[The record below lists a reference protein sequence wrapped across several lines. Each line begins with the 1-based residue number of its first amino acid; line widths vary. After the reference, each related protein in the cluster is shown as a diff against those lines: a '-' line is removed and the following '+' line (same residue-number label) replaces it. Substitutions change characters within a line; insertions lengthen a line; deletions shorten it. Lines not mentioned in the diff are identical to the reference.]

1 MHADE
6 DDTEPVQ
13 LGFYPRYWA
22 GWGKKLES
30 EPGEEEESPLVEEEE
45 SPLVEEEESPLVE
58 EEESQPGEKKL
69 PSQPGEK
76 KLPSQPEEKKL
87 PSQPEEVILAQEQAV
102 SRGTGEKEP
111 EGGFG
116 AGLLEGTLILTNK
129 RLIFVTL
136 AEAEEDL
143 SEPTDFNPFG
153 KLKLFYSDAEDLKSI
168 PADPDNLIVPL
179 ISVTS
184 VKGHRGNGAKPK
196 LEVKW
201 LEGRRERSTEF
212 SQRLTGKRSRNLDDW
227 ARTMERLRKGKLS
240 LVSLPEAPGLDT
252 LEGQVLR
259 VLSDSQEKGILT
271 IGHLVEDAFKIELDP
286 NQVKVAS
293 EKLTS
298 AGLVKRRRDS
308 SGENFYHKR
317 SPLGDDDPSG

>member
-1 MHADE
+1 MGE
-6 DDTEPVQ
+6 
-13 LGFYPRYWA
+13 
-22 GWGKKLES
+22 KLEP
-30 EPGEEEESPLVEEEE
+30 EPGEEEES
-45 SPLVEEEESPLVE
+45 SLVE
-58 EEESQPGEKKL
+58 EEESQLAE
-69 PSQPGEK
+69 EEE
-76 KLPSQPEEKKL
+76 SQPEEKKL
-87 PSQPEEVILAQEQAV
+87 PPQPAEKKLPPQPAEKKLPPQPAEVILAQEQAV
-102 SRGTGEKEP
+102 SRGSGEKEP
-111 EGGFG
+111 EEGFG

-168 PADPDNLIVPL
+168 PADPDNLVVPL
-179 ISVTS
+179 TSVTS

-227 ARTMERLRKGKLS
+227 ARTLERLRKGKLS
-240 LVSLPEAPGLDT
+240 LISLPKAPGLDT

-286 NQVKVAS
+286 AEVKVAS

-308 SGENFYHKR
+308 NGENFYHKR
-317 SPLGDDDPSG
+317 SPLGDDDLSG

>member
-1 MHADE
+1 MGE
-6 DDTEPVQ
+6 
-13 LGFYPRYWA
+13 
-22 GWGKKLES
+22 KLEP

-45 SPLVEEEESPLVE
+45 SPLVEEEESHDE
-58 EEESQPGEKKL
+58 EKKL
-69 PSQPGEK
+69 PSQPA
-76 KLPSQPEEKKL
+76 EKKL

-102 SRGTGEKEP
+102 SRGSGEKEQ

-116 AGLLEGTLILTNK
+116 AGLMEGTLILTTK
-129 RLIFVTL
+129 RLVFVTL

-143 SEPTDFNPFG
+143 SEPTASNPFG

-168 PADPDNLIVPL
+168 PADPDNLVVPL
-179 ISVTS
+179 TSVTS

-196 LEVKW
+196 LEIKW

-227 ARTMERLRKGKLS
+227 ARTLERLRKGKLS
-240 LVSLPEAPGLDT
+240 LISLPKAPGLDT

-271 IGHLVEDAFKIELDP
+271 IGHLVEDAFEIELDP
-286 NQVKVAS
+286 AQVKVAS

-308 SGENFYHKR
+308 NGENFYHKR
-317 SPLGDDDPSG
+317 SPLGDDDLSG

>member
-1 MHADE
+1 MGE
-6 DDTEPVQ
+6 
-13 LGFYPRYWA
+13 
-22 GWGKKLES
+22 KLEP

-45 SPLVEEEESPLVE
+45 SPLVEEEESHDE
-58 EEESQPGEKKL
+58 EKKL
-69 PSQPGEK
+69 PSQPAEK
-76 KLPSQPEEKKL
+76 KLPSQPAEKKL

-102 SRGTGEKEP
+102 SRGSGEKEE

-116 AGLLEGTLILTNK
+116 AGLMEGTLILTTK
-129 RLIFVTL
+129 RLVFVTL

-143 SEPTDFNPFG
+143 SEPIASNPFG

-179 ISVTS
+179 TSVTS

-196 LEVKW
+196 LEIKW

-227 ARTMERLRKGKLS
+227 ARTLERLRKGKLS
-240 LVSLPEAPGLDT
+240 LISLPKAPGLDT

-286 NQVKVAS
+286 AEVKVAS

-308 SGENFYHKR
+308 NGENFYHKR
-317 SPLGDDDPSG
+317 SPLGDDDLSG

>member
-1 MHADE
+1 
-6 DDTEPVQ
+6 
-13 LGFYPRYWA
+13 
-22 GWGKKLES
+22 LES

-45 SPLVEEEESPLVE
+45 SQLAEEEE
-58 EEESQPGEKKL
+58 
-69 PSQPGEK
+69 
-76 KLPSQPEEKKL
+76 SQPEEKKL
-87 PSQPEEVILAQEQAV
+87 PPQPAEKKLPPQPAEKKLPPQPAEKKLPPQPAEVILAQEQAV

-196 LEVKW
+196 LEIKW

-212 SQRLTGKRSRNLDDW
+212 SQRLSGKRRKNLDDW
-227 ARTMERLRKGKLS
+227 ARTIERLRKGKQP
-240 LVSLPEAPGLDT
+240 LVSLPKAPGLDT

-286 NQVKVAS
+286 DQVKVAS

-298 AGLVKRRRDS
+298 AGLVRRRRDP

-317 SPLGDDDPSG
+317 SPLGDDDLSA

>member
-1 MHADE
+1 MVSQIWAQKTKSKA
-6 DDTEPVQ
+6 TEE
-13 LGFYPRYWA
+13 G
-22 GWGKKLES
+22 
-30 EPGEEEESPLVEEEE
+30 
-45 SPLVEEEESPLVE
+45 SPLVE
-58 EEESQPGEKKL
+58 EEESQLAE
-69 PSQPGEK
+69 EEE
-76 KLPSQPEEKKL
+76 SQPEEKKL
-87 PSQPEEVILAQEQAV
+87 PPQPAEKKLPPQPAEKKLPPQPAEVILAQEQAV
-102 SRGTGEKEP
+102 SRGAGEKEP

-196 LEVKW
+196 LEIKW

-271 IGHLVEDAFKIELDP
+271 IGHLVEDAFKIKLDP

-317 SPLGDDDPSG
+317 SPLGDDDSSA

>member
-45 SPLVEEEESPLVE
+45 SPLVEEEES
-58 EEESQPGEKKL
+58 QPEEKKL

-76 KLPSQPEEKKL
+76 KLPSQPGEKKL

>member
-1 MHADE
+1 M
-6 DDTEPVQ
+6 
-13 LGFYPRYWA
+13 
-22 GWGKKLES
+22 ES

-45 SPLVEEEESPLVE
+45 SPLVEEEESQPE
-58 EEESQPGEKKL
+58 EKKLPSQPGEKKL

-76 KLPSQPEEKKL
+76 KLPSQPGEKKL

>member
-1 MHADE
+1 MGE
-6 DDTEPVQ
+6 
-13 LGFYPRYWA
+13 
-22 GWGKKLES
+22 KLEP

-45 SPLVEEEESPLVE
+45 SPLVEEEESHDE
-58 EEESQPGEKKL
+58 EKKL
-69 PSQPGEK
+69 PSQPAEK
-76 KLPSQPEEKKL
+76 KLPSQPAEKKL

-102 SRGTGEKEP
+102 SRGSGEKEQ

-116 AGLLEGTLILTNK
+116 AGLMEGTLILTTK
-129 RLIFVTL
+129 RLVFVTL

-143 SEPTDFNPFG
+143 SEPTASNPFG

-179 ISVTS
+179 TSVTS

-196 LEVKW
+196 LEIKW

-227 ARTMERLRKGKLS
+227 ARTLERLRKGKLS
-240 LVSLPEAPGLDT
+240 LISLPKAPGLDT

-286 NQVKVAS
+286 AEVKVAS

-308 SGENFYHKR
+308 NGENFYHER
-317 SPLGDDDPSG
+317 SPLGDDDLSG

>member
-1 MHADE
+1 MGE
-6 DDTEPVQ
+6 
-13 LGFYPRYWA
+13 
-22 GWGKKLES
+22 KLEP
-30 EPGEEEESPLVEEEE
+30 EPGEEEESSLVEEEE
-45 SPLVEEEESPLVE
+45 SPLVEEKESHDE
-58 EEESQPGEKKL
+58 EKKL
-69 PSQPGEK
+69 PSQPA
-76 KLPSQPEEKKL
+76 EKKL

-102 SRGTGEKEP
+102 SRGSGEKEQ

-116 AGLLEGTLILTNK
+116 AGLMEGTLILTTK
-129 RLIFVTL
+129 RLVFVTL

-143 SEPTDFNPFG
+143 SEPNDFNPFG
-153 KLKLFYSDAEDLKSI
+153 NLKLFYSDAEDLKSI

-196 LEVKW
+196 LEIKW

-259 VLSDSQEKGILT
+259 VLS
-271 IGHLVEDAFKIELDP
+271 A
-286 NQVKVAS
+286 
-293 EKLTS
+293 
-298 AGLVKRRRDS
+298 
-308 SGENFYHKR
+308 
-317 SPLGDDDPSG
+317 

>member
-1 MHADE
+1 M
-6 DDTEPVQ
+6 
-13 LGFYPRYWA
+13 
-22 GWGKKLES
+22 ES
-30 EPGEEEESPLVEEEE
+30 EPGEEEG
-45 SPLVEEEESPLVE
+45 SPLVE
-58 EEESQPGEKKL
+58 EEESQLAE
-69 PSQPGEK
+69 EEE
-76 KLPSQPEEKKL
+76 SQPEEKKL
-87 PSQPEEVILAQEQAV
+87 PPQPAEVILAQEQAV

-196 LEVKW
+196 LEIKW

-317 SPLGDDDPSG
+317 SPLGDDDSSA

>member
-1 MHADE
+1 M
-6 DDTEPVQ
+6 
-13 LGFYPRYWA
+13 
-22 GWGKKLES
+22 ES

-45 SPLVEEEESPLVE
+45 SPLVEEEES
-58 EEESQPGEKKL
+58 QPEEKKL

-76 KLPSQPEEKKL
+76 KLPSQPGEKKL

>member
-1 MHADE
+1 MGE
-6 DDTEPVQ
+6 
-13 LGFYPRYWA
+13 
-22 GWGKKLES
+22 KLEP
-30 EPGEEEESPLVEEEE
+30 EPGEEEESSLVEEEE
-45 SPLVEEEESPLVE
+45 SPLVEEKESHDE
-58 EEESQPGEKKL
+58 EKKL
-69 PSQPGEK
+69 PSQPAEK

-87 PSQPEEVILAQEQAV
+87 SSQPEEVILAQEQAV
-102 SRGTGEKEP
+102 SRGSGEKEQ

-116 AGLLEGTLILTNK
+116 AGLMEGTLILTTK
-129 RLIFVTL
+129 RLVFVTL

-143 SEPTDFNPFG
+143 SEPTASNPFG

-179 ISVTS
+179 TSVTS

-196 LEVKW
+196 LEIKW

-227 ARTMERLRKGKLS
+227 ARTIERLRKGKQP
-240 LVSLPEAPGLDT
+240 LVSLPKAPGLDT

-271 IGHLVEDAFKIELDP
+271 IGHLVEDAFKIDLDP
-286 NQVKVAS
+286 DKVKVAS

-298 AGLVKRRRDS
+298 AGLVKRRRDAG
-308 SGENFYHKR
+308 GESFYHKL
-317 SPLGDDDPSG
+317 SPLGDDNLSA

>member
-1 MHADE
+1 MGE
-6 DDTEPVQ
+6 
-13 LGFYPRYWA
+13 
-22 GWGKKLES
+22 KLEP
-30 EPGEEEESPLVEEEE
+30 EPGEEEESLHVEEEE
-45 SPLVEEEESPLVE
+45 SPLVEEEESHDE
-58 EEESQPGEKKL
+58 EKKL
-69 PSQPGEK
+69 PSQPAEK

-102 SRGTGEKEP
+102 SRGSGEKEQ

-116 AGLLEGTLILTNK
+116 AGLMEGTLNLTTK
-129 RLIFVTL
+129 RLVCVTL
-136 AEAEEDL
+136 AEAEQDL
-143 SEPTDFNPFG
+143 SEPIASNPFG
-153 KLKLFYSDAEDLKSI
+153 KLQLFYSDAEDLKSI

-179 ISVTS
+179 TSVTS

-196 LEVKW
+196 LEIKW

-227 ARTMERLRKGKLS
+227 ARTLERLRKGKLS

-317 SPLGDDDPSG
+317 SPLGDDDSSA

>member
-1 MHADE
+1 MGE
-6 DDTEPVQ
+6 
-13 LGFYPRYWA
+13 
-22 GWGKKLES
+22 KLAS
-30 EPGEEEESPLVEEEE
+30 EPGEEEESQLGEEEE
-45 SPLVEEEESPLVE
+45 SQLGE
-58 EEESQPGEKKL
+58 EEESQPVEKKL
-69 PSQPGEK
+69 PSQPVEK
-76 KLPSQPEEKKL
+76 KLPSQPVEKKL
-87 PSQPEEVILAQEQAV
+87 PSQPEEVILTQEQAV
-102 SRGTGEKEP
+102 SRGTGDKEP

-129 RLIFVTL
+129 RLVFVTL

-143 SEPTDFNPFG
+143 SDSTAFNPFG

-179 ISVTS
+179 TSVTS

-201 LEGRRERSTEF
+201 LDGRRERSTEF
-212 SQRLTGKRSRNLDDW
+212 SQRLTGKRSKNLDDW

-240 LVSLPEAPGLDT
+240 LVSLPKAPGLDT

-259 VLSDSQEKGILT
+259 VLSDSQEKGVLA
-271 IGHLVEDAFKIELDP
+271 IGHLVEDAFKIDVDP
-286 NQVKVAS
+286 DQVKVAS

-298 AGLVKRRRDS
+298 AGLVKRRRDP

-317 SPLGDDDPSG
+317 SPLGDDDSSG

>member
-1 MHADE
+1 MGE
-6 DDTEPVQ
+6 
-13 LGFYPRYWA
+13 
-22 GWGKKLES
+22 KLES

-45 SPLVEEEESPLVE
+45 SQPEEKKLP
-58 EEESQPGEKKL
+58 SQPGEKKL

-76 KLPSQPEEKKL
+76 KLPSQPEEI
-87 PSQPEEVILAQEQAV
+87 ILAQEQAV

>member
-1 MHADE
+1 MGE
-6 DDTEPVQ
+6 
-13 LGFYPRYWA
+13 
-22 GWGKKLES
+22 KLES

-58 EEESQPGEKKL
+58 EEESPLVEEEESQPEKKKPPSQPEKKP
-69 PSQPGEK
+69 PSQPG
-76 KLPSQPEEKKL
+76 
-87 PSQPEEVILAQEQAV
+87 EVILAQEQAV

>member
-1 MHADE
+1 
-6 DDTEPVQ
+6 
-13 LGFYPRYWA
+13 
-22 GWGKKLES
+22 LES

-45 SPLVEEEESPLVE
+45 SPLVEEEES
-58 EEESQPGEKKL
+58 QPEEKKL

-76 KLPSQPEEKKL
+76 KLPSQPGEKKL

>member
-1 MHADE
+1 
-6 DDTEPVQ
+6 
-13 LGFYPRYWA
+13 
-22 GWGKKLES
+22 
-30 EPGEEEESPLVEEEE
+30 
-45 SPLVEEEESPLVE
+45 
-58 EEESQPGEKKL
+58 L
-69 PSQPGEK
+69 PSQPEEK

-184 VKGHRGNGAKPK
+184 VKGHRGYGAKPK

-227 ARTMERLRKGKLS
+227 ARTIERLRKGKLS
-240 LVSLPEAPGLDT
+240 WISLPRAPGLDT

-286 NQVKVAS
+286 AEVKVAS

-298 AGLVKRRRDS
+298 AGLVKRRRDPN
-308 SGENFYHKR
+308 GENFYHKR
-317 SPLGDDDPSG
+317 SPLGDDDLSG

>member
-1 MHADE
+1 M
-6 DDTEPVQ
+6 
-13 LGFYPRYWA
+13 
-22 GWGKKLES
+22 ES

-45 SPLVEEEESPLVE
+45 S
-58 EEESQPGEKKL
+58 QPEEKKL
-69 PSQPGEK
+69 PSQPG
-76 KLPSQPEEKKL
+76 EKKL

-196 LEVKW
+196 LEIKW

-271 IGHLVEDAFKIELDP
+271 IGHLVEDAFMIELDP

-298 AGLVKRRRDS
+298 AGLVKRRRDPN
-308 SGENFYHKR
+308 GENFYHKR

>member
-58 EEESQPGEKKL
+58 EEESQPEKKKPPSQPEKKPPSQPEKKP
-69 PSQPGEK
+69 PSQPGEI
-76 KLPSQPEEKKL
+76 
-87 PSQPEEVILAQEQAV
+87 ILAQEQAV

-271 IGHLVEDAFKIELDP
+271 IGHLVEDAFKIDVDP

>member
-1 MHADE
+1 M
-6 DDTEPVQ
+6 
-13 LGFYPRYWA
+13 
-22 GWGKKLES
+22 KKLEP
-30 EPGEEEESPLVEEEE
+30 EPGEEEE

-69 PSQPGEK
+69 PSQTAEK
-76 KLPSQPEEKKL
+76 KLPSQTAEKKL

-102 SRGTGEKEP
+102 SRGTGEKEQ

-116 AGLLEGTLILTNK
+116 AGLMEGTLILTNK
-129 RLIFVTL
+129 RLVFVTL

-143 SEPTDFNPFG
+143 SEPTASNPFG

-168 PADPDNLIVPL
+168 PADPDNLVVPL
-179 ISVTS
+179 TSVTS
-184 VKGHRGNGAKPK
+184 VKGHRGNGAKPM
-196 LEVKW
+196 LEIKW

-227 ARTMERLRKGKLS
+227 ARSMERLRKGKLS
-240 LVSLPEAPGLDT
+240 LISLPKAPGLDT

-286 NQVKVAS
+286 AEVKVAS

-308 SGENFYHKR
+308 NGENFYHKR
-317 SPLGDDDPSG
+317 SPLGDDDLSG

>member
-1 MHADE
+1 MGE
-6 DDTEPVQ
+6 
-13 LGFYPRYWA
+13 
-22 GWGKKLES
+22 KLEP
-30 EPGEEEESPLVEEEE
+30 EPGEEEESSLVEEEE
-45 SPLVEEEESPLVE
+45 SPLVEEKESHDE
-58 EEESQPGEKKL
+58 EKKL
-69 PSQPGEK
+69 PSQPA
-76 KLPSQPEEKKL
+76 EKKL

-102 SRGTGEKEP
+102 SRGSGEKEQ

-116 AGLLEGTLILTNK
+116 AGLMEGTLILTTK
-129 RLIFVTL
+129 RLVFVTL

-196 LEVKW
+196 LEIKW

-317 SPLGDDDPSG
+317 SPLGDDDSSA

>member
-1 MHADE
+1 MGE
-6 DDTEPVQ
+6 
-13 LGFYPRYWA
+13 
-22 GWGKKLES
+22 KLEP
-30 EPGEEEESPLVEEEE
+30 EPGEEEE

-69 PSQPGEK
+69 PSQTAEK
-76 KLPSQPEEKKL
+76 KLPSQTAEKKL

-102 SRGTGEKEP
+102 SRGTGEKEQ

-116 AGLLEGTLILTNK
+116 AGLLEGTLILTTK
-129 RLIFVTL
+129 RLVFVTL

-143 SEPTDFNPFG
+143 SEPTASNPFG
-153 KLKLFYSDAEDLKSI
+153 KLTLFYSDAEDLKSI

-179 ISVTS
+179 TSVTS

-196 LEVKW
+196 LEIKW

-227 ARTMERLRKGKLS
+227 ARSMERLRKGKLS
-240 LVSLPEAPGLDT
+240 LISLPKAPGLDT

-286 NQVKVAS
+286 AEVKVAS

-308 SGENFYHKR
+308 NGENFYHKR
-317 SPLGDDDPSG
+317 SPLGDDDLSG

>member
-1 MHADE
+1 M
-6 DDTEPVQ
+6 
-13 LGFYPRYWA
+13 LGRR
-22 GWGKKLES
+22 GEKLES
-30 EPGEEEESPLVEEEE
+30 EPGEEEESQLGEEEE
-45 SPLVEEEESPLVE
+45 SQLGE

-76 KLPSQPEEKKL
+76 KLPSQPGEKKL
-87 PSQPEEVILAQEQAV
+87 PSQPEEVILTQEQAV
-102 SRGTGEKEP
+102 SRGTGEKER

-129 RLIFVTL
+129 RLIFVTT

-143 SEPTDFNPFG
+143 SEPAASNPFG

-179 ISVTS
+179 TSVTS

-201 LEGRRERSTEF
+201 LEGRRERTTEF
-212 SQRLTGKRSRNLDDW
+212 SQRLTGKRSKNLDDW
-227 ARTMERLRKGKLS
+227 SRTMERLRKGKLS
-240 LVSLPEAPGLDT
+240 LVSLPRAPGLDT

-259 VLSDSQEKGILT
+259 VLSDSQEKGILA

-286 NQVKVAS
+286 DEVKVAS

-298 AGLVKRRRDS
+298 AGLVKRRRDP

-317 SPLGDDDPSG
+317 SPLADDDLSG